1 MRTKI
6 IGVVVILLAGI
17 TANAQNELDALRYS
31 QLDVTGTTRYTS
43 MGGAFGALGGDMTTL
58 SVNPAGIGVFTK
70 TEASITIGLLSTSTD
85 ATYLGTT
92 AGNGRLNFNIGN
104 AGFVARFNRKKGE
117 ERQWAW
123 KAFHIGVAY
132 NRTGSFNN
140 RISVAGVN
148 TRSSLIDQHVNALNN
163 FSGVNVNSPYNIGQF
178 GFGTGL
184 LYDAYLFDPVY
195 DADTNFTGFERA
207 VLPHY
212 GQTERVT
219 EVTRG
224 SMSEIALSFGG
235 NFGNALYMGLTIGI
249 PTVSY
254 EMERQYSESDSQDS
268 IANFNSFTKTDNLK
282 ASGNGFNVKFGLIY
296 RPVKWLRIGAAIHT
310 PTFFEMDEVYSSVIV
325 SNVFGTTYNVSSP
338 QGTFDYSLETPF
350 RAIGS
355 LAFVVGKAGLISAD
369 YEYVDYSMARL
380 RSSVYS
386 FDSENMQ
393 VRNRLNWAGNIRIGT
408 EWRLD
413 QFSIRGGFA
422 INGNPYTGSYSLDDT
437 RYSLGVGLR
446 LNRVSLDLGYMLH
459 RRAGGYEMYDTALTP
474 LAEIVSLHHNIMFS
488 TSFRF

>member
-6 IGVVVILLAGI
+6 IGVASILFISISAM
-17 TANAQNELDALRYS
+17 AQNELDALRYS

-70 TEASITIGLLSTSTD
+70 TEASVTLGLLSTSTD

-92 AGNGRLNFNIGN
+92 SGNSRLNFNIGN

-123 KAFHIGVAY
+123 KAFHLGVAY

-163 FSGVNVNSPYNIGQF
+163 FSGVNANSPYNTEQF
-178 GFGTGL
+178 GFGTAL
-184 LYDAYLFDPVY
+184 VYDAYLFDPVE
-195 DADTNFTGFERA
+195 DNDSNFMGFQRA
-207 VLPHY
+207 VLPYY
-212 GQTERVT
+212 GQTETVT

-224 SMSEIALSFGG
+224 SMSEVALSFGG

-249 PTVSY
+249 PTVNY
-254 EMERQYSESDSQDS
+254 EMERQYTESDSQDS
-268 IANFNSFTKTDNLK
+268 IANFNSYTITDNLK

-296 RPVKWLRIGAAIHT
+296 RPVKWLRVGAAIHT
-310 PTFFEMDEVYSSVIV
+310 PTFYEMDEVYSSVIV
-325 SNVFGTTYNVSSP
+325 SNVRGATYNVSSP
-338 QGTFDYSLETPF
+338 QGAFDYSLETPF

-355 LAFVVGKAGLISAD
+355 LAFVVGKVGLISAD

-380 RSSVYS
+380 RSNRYS
-386 FDSENMQ
+386 FDNENTN
-393 VRNRLNWAGNIRIGT
+393 VRNRLTWAGNIRVGT

-422 INGNPYTGSYSLDDT
+422 INGNPYTGTYSLNDT

-459 RRAGGYEMYDTALTP
+459 RRAGGYEMYDPTLTP
-474 LAEIVSLHHNIMFS
+474 LAETVSLNHNIMFS